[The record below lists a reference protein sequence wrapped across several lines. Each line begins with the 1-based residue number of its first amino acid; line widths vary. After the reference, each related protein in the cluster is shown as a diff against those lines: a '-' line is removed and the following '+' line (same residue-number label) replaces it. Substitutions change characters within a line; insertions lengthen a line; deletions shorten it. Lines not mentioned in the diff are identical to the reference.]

1 MGVTE
6 WVQGQPENF
15 SETSSQK
22 LRARI
27 IKSGGFRVLWMI
39 KALCL
44 ICSAG
49 GKKRKRKSVCASV
62 FHFYLLGNAWII
74 STKTDRKW
82 PLLSQQFWVHHYVEG
97 QMVLFSY
104 VPYYSFFHVNI
115 KANEMLKQ
123 CLNYHLAP
131 SQEHMVKRTM

>member
-22 LRARI
+22 LRARN

-49 GKKRKRKSVCASV
+49 GKKRKENRCVLQCSTSIYWEMLELFQQKQTGNDPFFPSNSEYTTMWKVRWFC
-62 FHFYLLGNAWII
+62 FHMCPILL
-74 STKTDRKW
+74 
-82 PLLSQQFWVHHYVEG
+82 
-97 QMVLFSY
+97 
-104 VPYYSFFHVNI
+104 FFHVNI

-123 CLNYHLAP
+123 CLNYHLAS
-131 SQEHMVKRTM
+131 SQEQW